1 MVSFCQKRTSDSQHT
16 NKKAEG
22 YKVKLDGNFQY
33 GQKNAE
39 GELRFVV
46 YHDQERK
53 PYQVSRREDTK
64 TGSERILIERPASI
78 HRDRNRVGRCGQS
91 KQASDAV
98 WVWRNSRCSFR
109 TSKELCGRLP
119 PYLLVRT
126 SIDRTKRR
134 TVR

>member
-1 MVSFCQKRTSDSQHT
+1 MVSCYQKRTSDSQHA

-53 PYQVSRREDTK
+53 PYQVSRRVHAETY
-64 TGSERILIERPASI
+64 SERILIKRLASVY
-78 HRDRNRVGRCGQS
+78 RDSNRVG
-91 KQASDAV
+91 
-98 WVWRNSRCSFR
+98 
-109 TSKELCGRLP
+109 
-119 PYLLVRT
+119 
-126 SIDRTKRR
+126 
-134 TVR
+134 

>member
-1 MVSFCQKRTSDSQHT
+1 VVSCCQKRTSDSQNT

-22 YKVKLDGNFQY
+22 YKVKLDGKFQY

-53 PYQVSRREDTK
+53 PYQVSRRENVK
-64 TGSERILIERPASI
+64 TGSERILIKRLASI
-78 HRDRNRVGRCGQS
+78 HRDSNRVGRCGQS

-98 WVWRNSRCSFR
+98 WVWRNSRCSFGA
-109 TSKELCGRLP
+109 SKELCRRLP
-119 PYLLVRT
+119 LHLLDRT
-126 SIDRTKRR
+126 SIDRTKYQ
-134 TVR
+134 TV

>member
-1 MVSFCQKRTSDSQHT
+1 VVSFRQKRTSDSQHT

-53 PYQVSRREDTK
+53 PYQVSRREDAK
-64 TGSERILIERPASI
+64 TGSERILIKRLASV
-78 HRDRNRVGRCGQS
+78 HRDSNRVGRCGQS
-91 KQASDAV
+91 KQASDTV
-98 WVWRNSRCSFR
+98 WIWRNSRCSFR
-109 TSKELCGRLP
+109 ASKELRRRLP
-119 PYLLVRT
+119 PHLLGRT
-126 SIDRTKRR
+126 FIDRTKHK